1 MFTQKCPIK
10 SLPFYFLDIDPSED
24 LDNESQM
31 EIDRMITKI
40 FSKNH
45 INPSIIQIKN
55 DYNIKDELTNSRII
69 EDIDRFEGDYIIKK
83 IKTYKKVIT
92 KYYDSSLNDSVVEN
106 LVDEKEKKY

>member
-10 SLPFYFLDIDPSED
+10 SLLFYFLDIDPSED

-45 INPSIIQIKN
+45 INLSIIQIKN
-55 DYNIKDELTNSRII
+55 DYNIKDELTSSRII

-83 IKTYKKVIT
+83 
-92 KYYDSSLNDSVVEN
+92 
-106 LVDEKEKKY
+106 